1 MRLITIRISH
11 FNERARWALDRFALE
26 YEEEPYMP
34 LFHYAAVAR
43 VTHGRGGQ
51 VDHHSSRFSTPV
63 LVTDNGRVLCDSAL
77 ITRWVS
83 DTFGTPAT
91 TLYPT
96 ARRAA
101 IEELEDR
108 ARDQLG
114 PHTRRVAY
122 AAALSN
128 PALLASLAE
137 RNVGALQAQAFRYA
151 APLVISA
158 IRRGLH
164 VDERSAASL
173 DKVRAFLDEVAARLG
188 ERQFLFDDRFT
199 AADLTL
205 AALLSP
211 LLLPTRAEGF
221 AASLPAI
228 DELSESSAALVR
240 EVREHPVGRFCLR
253 MFATERGVRRI
264 PCEP

>member
-11 FNERARWALDRFALE
+11 FNERARWALDRFELE

-51 VDHHSSRFSTPV
+51 VDRHSSRFSTPV
-63 LVTDNGRVLCDSAL
+63 LVADNGRVLCDSAL
-77 ITRWVS
+77 IVRWAS
-83 DTFGTPAT
+83 DSFGTPAT
-91 TLYPT
+91 TLYP
-96 ARRAA
+96 ASQRGA
-101 IEELEDR
+101 IEQFEDR

-122 AAALSN
+122 SIAFSN

-137 RNVGALQAQAFRYA
+137 RNVGALQARAFRYA
-151 APLVISA
+151 APVVIAA

-173 DKVRAFLDEVAARLG
+173 DKVRGFLDEVASGLG
-188 ERQFLFDDRFT
+188 TQRYLFGERFT

-205 AALLSP
+205 SALLAP
-211 LLLPTRAEGF
+211 LLLPSRAEGF
-221 AASLPAI
+221 AATLPEL

-264 PCEP
+264 PCAP